1 MDGHGFWGVV
11 RQRIVPALVGI
22 AAVLVAIAAVIYIVD
37 EVRDGRRGD
46 RGSGHAV
53 AAWDVRAPDRTPDM
67 RRGNSW
73 RGGSRGNA
81 FRAEGFT
88 STGAWSPGPPM
99 LGIAVEQT
107 PEGIRVASVVTGL
120 GAEAAGVEPDD
131 LLLSV
136 GGEPIEDVRA
146 LITRLA
152 GYQAGDEVV
161 VGISRDGTEQ
171 ELRVALAPGAARWR
185 FGSR

>member
-1 MDGHGFWGVV
+1 
-11 RQRIVPALVGI
+11 
-22 AAVLVAIAAVIYIVD
+22 
-37 EVRDGRRGD
+37 
-46 RGSGHAV
+46 
-53 AAWDVRAPDRTPDM
+53 
-67 RRGNSW
+67 
-73 RGGSRGNA
+73 
-81 FRAEGFT
+81 
-88 STGAWSPGPPM
+88 M